1 MPLLLGCGVT
11 SSTTAMLV
19 TYPLNLLRT
28 RLQVAGLQRAAAGGG
43 AASGGGGGGG
53 GALST
58 ARSILAAD
66 GARGFYRGLL
76 PNAAKVL
83 PATGI
88 SYTVFNLMQQR
99 LAPAQ

>member
-1 MPLLLGCGVT
+1 
-11 SSTTAMLV
+11 MLV

-43 AASGGGGGGG
+43 AASGGGGG

>member
-1 MPLLLGCGVT
+1 VPLLLGCGVT

-43 AASGGGGGGG
+43 AASGGGGG